1 LFFPHNLFEGI
12 NELLGYAKHWFT
24 HCLWIFIQ
32 IANALQNVWLW
43 NGILSPWSNFCCC
56 RILTIEQ
63 FFDIPNLIIGLEIK
77 WLIWQSSWKLYI
89 LIQLMIMQLPITCCT
104 MWDAN
109 FENKTSN
116 WFSFLKVITIV
127 NFCEVGENKF
137 VSFFCIEI
145 SSLHCFWDTFKC
157 VWLPSRVF
165 VVLCEWTWLLD
176 EQLKQCWC
184 LCELER

>member
-1 LFFPHNLFEGI
+1 MQNIDSPIACEFSYKLQMHYKMFDYEMVYR
-12 NELLGYAKHWFT
+12 LLGVTFVVVEY
-24 HCLWIFIQ
+24 
-32 IANALQNVWLW
+32 WLL
-43 NGILSPWSNFCCC
+43 NKFLISPIW
-56 RILTIEQ
+56 
-63 FFDIPNLIIGLEIK
+63 IIGLELK

-184 LCELER
+184 LCELEI